1 MRGRDFPPAEPAL
14 LLSSHKILSMPL
26 TSFRLRTICILA
38 ALSGLLMAVDHVQA
52 QKCLHPGFK
61 VELLLEPPEVE
72 HPSVVACDDEGNLF
86 IGEDPMDMRG
96 PTTKEFDRILRV
108 EFKPDGTVKRKT
120 VFCENLAAVFGM
132 VWHEGALYVMH
143 APHYSMFQD
152 ADGDGVAEIRKDLAD
167 GFGPAAGVMGF
178 NDHIVTGT
186 RMGLDGLIYVS
197 VGDKG
202 VPLAT
207 GSDGSSIS
215 LEGGGVIRMRPDG
228 SQLEIYSSGTRN
240 HLDVAMDSLDH
251 IFTYDNTDD
260 GLGWWTRFTHHVET
274 GYYGYPY
281 DYHPHADR
289 HLPRIS
295 EHGGGS
301 PVGAACYRDAYWPA
315 KYRDA
320 VFSCEW
326 GKRKVQLFT
335 LKKSGASFESEMED
349 FLVPEEGSEFRPQD
363 VCFSPDGNSMYV
375 ADWNYGGWVNPKV
388 CGRLYRVTYVGE
400 GAPKPGMMMSMGASG
415 ARVTTQLTA
424 LSNQNYTLRVQA
436 QEALARGDERA
447 INGASL
453 VLREPRTPPR
463 AKVHAIW
470 AQNGLLDNR
479 KGYNPTGE
487 WVIALSDKDADVRA
501 QAARALGLRLATSV
515 WAETSTTRNT
525 RRKLEPVVKNAD
537 AVPALCQSLQ
547 DADASV
553 VLQAAVALGRI
564 GDPTAVDPLLD
575 ALRQPDATARFTMVQ
590 ALRIINRW
598 ETALARTTS
607 NDPQVALTTVLALTT
622 VYDDAA
628 VKVLAETVQNA
639 VLPEVQL
646 KALEALSEVARQ
658 GEPYTKGW
666 WGTQPAKGKPARE
679 KKLDWTGTPTV
690 LAALQ
695 VALRHSSPVLRVAAA
710 KAQLS
715 IRDPES
721 LTAARSMV
729 LSDADTLVRSQIMD
743 LLAETKDAESAL
755 LLSQVALDGT
765 TEGQLRAKA
774 VRTLQAIGGEVASK
788 LHQEMLAQSDLDSE
802 MALALLSGVETLKLR
817 DLVEPVAAYLG
828 NADVHVRRQAV
839 LSLAATQGADSAAR
853 IQPLLLDADAGVRRA
868 VLTSLASVGAK
879 AALPEML
886 KLIDQADVRS
896 EAMIA
901 VAKLA
906 DRRAL
911 LAYLEGLVDK
921 NPEVRAACGVALNS
935 LRGVIGDDLRELQ
948 KRNELSGPIRA
959 ELGSLFATPAPVLK
973 WSYLGAWSKE
983 TADPPFDFK
992 SAPDLT
998 QPVKIGERELRWQV
1012 VESTHPQG
1020 MVDAAK
1026 YVETSSNVWSI
1037 VHATVESAT
1046 GGPVSWMVGS
1056 DDQSVLWING
1066 EKVSENLSDG
1076 GWSADELKGTI
1087 TLRPG
1092 QNEIWLKTGNT
1103 GGGWQY
1109 SLSIGGPDPAFA
1121 FLYENVPPQLNLSAF
1136 REHVTNHAGNAERGA
1151 ELFFA
1156 KDGVGCVKC
1165 HSVGDRGEAKVGP
1178 NLLGIGAK
1186 YGREELIRSVL
1197 EPSNR
1202 IVSGY
1207 ELTIV
1212 VTTAGKVVSGI
1223 LKSETDA
1230 GVELT
1235 QNDGTV
1241 VLIPKAEIDDQQ
1253 RSTLSA
1259 MPNGLEKGMTL
1270 ADFADIVAFLEIQKQ
1285 ALPTAK

>member
-1 MRGRDFPPAEPAL
+1 MAIDQAE
-14 LLSSHKILSMPL
+14 
-26 TSFRLRTICILA
+26 
-38 ALSGLLMAVDHVQA
+38 A

-72 HPSVVACDDEGNLF
+72 HPSVVACDDDGNLF

-108 EFKPDGTVKRKT
+108 EFKPDGTVKQKT

-152 ADGDGVAEIRKDLAD
+152 ADGDGVAEIRKDLAE
-167 GFGPAAGVMGF
+167 GFGPAAGVFGF

-186 RMGLDGLIYVS
+186 RLGLDGLIYVS

-202 VPLAT
+202 VPKAT
-207 GSDGSSIS
+207 GSDGSTIS

-228 SQLEIYSSGTRN
+228 SQLEIFSSGTRN

-320 VFSCEW
+320 VFYCEW
-326 GKRKVQLFT
+326 GKRKLQLFT
-335 LKKSGASFESEMED
+335 LKKSGASFEAVMED
-349 FLVPEEGSEFRPQD
+349 FLVPEDGSEFRPQD
-363 VCFSPDGNSMYV
+363 VCFSPDGNSLFV
-375 ADWNYGGWVNPKV
+375 ADWNHGGWCQPKV
-388 CGRLYRVTYVGE
+388 CGRVYRVTYVGE
-400 GAPKPGMMMSMGASG
+400 GAPKVGMMMAMGANS
-415 ARVTTQLTA
+415 ARVTSQLTA
-424 LSNQNYTLRVQA
+424 LSSQSYSARVQA
-436 QEALARGDERA
+436 QRALSRGDERA
-447 INGASL
+447 IHGASL
-453 VLREPRTPPR
+453 VLREERTPTR

-470 AQNGLLDNR
+470 AQNGLIDMH
-479 KGYNPTGE
+479 KEFNPTGE
-487 WVIALSDKDADVRA
+487 WVIALADKDADVRA
-501 QAARALGLRLATSV
+501 QAARALGLRLATAV
-515 WAETSTTRNT
+515 WSETSMTRHA
-525 RRKLEPVVKNAD
+525 RRQLEPIVKNTD
-537 AVPALCQSLQ
+537 AVPALCQALQ
-547 DADASV
+547 DMDASV

-564 GDPTAVDPLLD
+564 GDPAAVEPLLD
-575 ALRQPDATARFTMVQ
+575 GLRQSDVYARFTMVQ
-590 ALRIINRW
+590 ALRSINHW

-607 NDPQVALTTVLALTT
+607 NDPQSALTTVLALTT
-622 VYDDAA
+622 VYDEAA

-646 KALEALSEVARQ
+646 KAFEALAEVARQ

-666 WGTQPAKGKPARE
+666 WGTQPAQGKPSRG
-679 KKLDWTGTPTV
+679 KTLDWAGTPTV
-690 LAALQ
+690 LAALKS
-695 VALRHSSPVLRVAAA
+695 ALGHQSPSLRIAAA

-715 IRDPES
+715 IRDPEA

-729 LSDADTLVRSQIMD
+729 LRDADPQLRSQIMD
-743 LLAETKDAESAL
+743 LLAETKDTEAAP

-765 TEGQLRAKA
+765 TDAKLREKA
-774 VRTLQAIGGEVASK
+774 IRSLQAIGGEVAAK
-788 LHQEMLAQSDLDSE
+788 LHRDMLAMNDLTPD
-802 MALALLSGVETLKLR
+802 MALALLTGAETLKLT
-817 DLVEPVAAYLG
+817 DVVEPVASYLG
-828 NADVHVRRQAV
+828 NADLNVRRQAV
-839 LSLAATQGADSAAR
+839 VSLAAIQGTDSAAR
-853 IQPLLLDADAGVRRA
+853 IQPLLNDADAGVRKA
-868 VLTSLASVGAK
+868 ALTALASIGAK

-886 KLIDQADVRS
+886 KQIDRADVRS
-896 EAMIA
+896 DAMIA
-901 VAKLA
+901 IAKLA

-921 NPEVRAACGVALNS
+921 NPDVRAACGVAVNS
-935 LRGVIGDDLRELQ
+935 LRAVIGADLQELH

-983 TADPPFDFK
+983 TADPAFDLK
-992 SAPDLT
+992 AAPDLT
-998 QPVKIGERELRWQV
+998 QPVKVGERELKWQSI
-1012 VESTHPQG
+1012 ESTHPQG
-1020 MVDAAK
+1020 MVDASK
-1026 YVETSSNVWSI
+1026 YAQTSNNVWSI

-1056 DDQSVLWING
+1056 DDQSVLWINR
-1066 EKVSENLSDG
+1066 EKVNENLGDG

-1087 TLRPG
+1087 TLQPG
-1092 QNEIWLKTGNT
+1092 QNEVWLKTGNT

-1121 FLYENVPPQLNLSAF
+1121 FLYENVPPQLNLTAF
-1136 REHVTNHAGNAERGA
+1136 RDQAMRNTGNAERGA

-1178 NLLGIGAK
+1178 NLLGVGAK
-1186 YGREELIRSVL
+1186 YAREELIRSVL

-1212 VTTAGKVVSGI
+1212 VTTAGQVVQGI

-1230 GVELT
+1230 GIELM
-1235 QNDGTV
+1235 QADGSV
-1241 VLIPKAEIDDQQ
+1241 VMVSNSEIDEQQ
-1253 RSTLSA
+1253 RSALSA

-1270 ADFADIVAFLEIQKQ
+1270 PDFADIVAYLESQKQ
-1285 ALPTAK
+1285 ALPAAP

>member
-1 MRGRDFPPAEPAL
+1 MATDVAE
-14 LLSSHKILSMPL
+14 
-26 TSFRLRTICILA
+26 
-38 ALSGLLMAVDHVQA
+38 A

-61 VELLLEPPEVE
+61 VELLFQPPDVE
-72 HPSVVACDDEGNLF
+72 HPSVVACDDDGNLF

-108 EFKPDGTVKRKT
+108 EFKPDGTVKKKT

-143 APHYSMFQD
+143 APHYSMFKD
-152 ADGDGVAEIRKDLAD
+152 GDGDGVAEIRKDLAD

-186 RMGLDGLIYVS
+186 RLGLDGLIYVS

-202 VPLAT
+202 VPKAT
-207 GSDGSSIS
+207 GSDGSTIS

-228 SQLEIYSSGTRN
+228 SQLEVFSSGTRN
-240 HLDVAMDSLDH
+240 HLDVAMDSRDN

-274 GYYGYPY
+274 GDYGYPY
-281 DYHPHADR
+281 DYHPHPDR
-289 HLPRIS
+289 HLPRIH
-295 EHGGGS
+295 EYGGGS
-301 PVGAACYRDAYWPA
+301 PVGGACYRDAYWPA

-320 VFSCEW
+320 VFYCEW

-335 LKKSGASFESEMED
+335 LKKSGASFEAEMED
-349 FLVPEEGSEFRPQD
+349 FLVPEDGSEFRPQD
-363 VCFSPDGNSMYV
+363 VCFSPDGNSLFV
-375 ADWNYGGWVNPKV
+375 ADWNFGGWCQPKV

-400 GAPKPGMMMSMGASG
+400 GAPKAGMMMAMGVEG
-415 ARVTTQLTA
+415 ARVTSQLTA
-424 LSNQNYTLRVQA
+424 LSNQSYSTRVQA
-436 QEALARGDERA
+436 QQALARGDERA
-447 INGASL
+447 IAGASL
-453 VLREPRTPPR
+453 VLNEPRTPTR
-463 AKVHAIW
+463 AKIHAIW
-470 AQNGLLDNR
+470 AQNGLLD
-479 KGYNPTGE
+479 KHKEYNPTGE

-515 WAETSTTRNT
+515 QSEISTTRHV
-525 RRKLEPVVKNAD
+525 RGQVVPVVKNAD
-537 AVPALCQSLQ
+537 AVPALCKTLQ
-547 DADASV
+547 DPDASV

-564 GDPTAVDPLLD
+564 GDAAAVEPLLD
-575 ALRQPDATARFTMVQ
+575 ALRQPDVYARFTMVQ
-590 ALRIINRW
+590 ALRAINHW

-607 NDPQVALTTVLALTT
+607 NDPPVALTTVLALTT
-622 VYDDAA
+622 VYDAAA
-628 VKVLAETVQNA
+628 VKVLSETVQNA

-666 WGTQPAKGKPARE
+666 WGTQPAKGKPSRE
-679 KKLDWTGTPTV
+679 KKLDWAGTPTV
-690 LAALQ
+690 LAALKS
-695 VALRHSSPVLRVAAA
+695 ALGHPSPALRVAAA

-715 IRDPES
+715 IRDPEA

-729 LSDADTLVRSQIMD
+729 LSDPDPLVRSQIMD
-743 LLAETKDAESAL
+743 LLAETKDTDAAA
-755 LLSQVALDGT
+755 LLSQVARDGAAD
-765 TEGQLRAKA
+765 GKLREKA
-774 VRTLQAIGGEVASK
+774 VRTLQSIGGEVAST
-788 LHQEMLAQSDLDSE
+788 LHKELLSKSDHTPE
-802 MALALLSGVETLKLR
+802 MAFALLTGAQTLQLK
-817 DLVEPVAAYLG
+817 DVVEPVAAYLG
-828 NADVHVRRQAV
+828 NADLNVRRQAV
-839 LSLAATQGADSAAR
+839 TSLAAIQGADSAVR
-853 IQPLLLDADAGVRRA
+853 IQPLLNDADAGVRKSA
-868 VLTSLASVGAK
+868 LTALAALGAK
-879 AALPEML
+879 AAVPEML
-886 KLIDQADVRS
+886 KQIDRADVRV

-901 VAKLA
+901 VARLA

-921 NPEVRAACGVALNS
+921 NPDVRAACGAAVNS
-935 LRGVIGDDLRELQ
+935 LRAVIGDDLRELH

-983 TADPPFDFK
+983 TADPKFDFK
-992 SAPDLT
+992 AAPDLK
-998 QPVKIGERELRWQV
+998 QPVKVGERELKWQAV
-1012 VESTHPQG
+1012 TSTHPQG
-1020 MVDAAK
+1020 MVDASQ
-1026 YVETSSNVWSI
+1026 YSETSNNVWSI
-1037 VHATVESAT
+1037 VHATVDSGT
-1046 GGPVSWMVGS
+1046 GGPVTWMVGS

-1066 EKVSENLSDG
+1066 ELVNENLSDG
-1076 GWSADELKGTI
+1076 GWNADELKGTV
-1087 TLRPG
+1087 TLKPG
-1092 QNEIWLKTGNT
+1092 KNEIWLKTGNT

-1121 FLYENVPPQLNLSAF
+1121 FLYENVPPQLNLTAF
-1136 REHVTNHAGNAERGA
+1136 RDQAMQNKGNAEKGA

-1165 HSVGDRGEAKVGP
+1165 HSVGDRGEAKLGP
-1178 NLLGIGAK
+1178 NLLGVGAK
-1186 YGREELIRSVL
+1186 YAREELIRSVL

-1212 VTTAGKVVSGI
+1212 VTTAGKVVPGI
-1223 LKSETDA
+1223 LKSESDA

-1235 QNDGTV
+1235 QADGTV
-1241 VLIPKAEIDDQQ
+1241 VMVPKSEIDEQQ
-1253 RSTLSA
+1253 RSALSA

-1270 ADFADIVAFLEIQKQ
+1270 SDFADIVAYLEGQKQ
-1285 ALPTAK
+1285 ALPAAVPAK

>member
-1 MRGRDFPPAEPAL
+1 MPDSIPLSPRSCPPPEDSPMRQL
-14 LLSSHKILSMPL
+14 LG
-26 TSFRLRTICILA
+26 RLRTICTLA
-38 ALSGLLMAVDHVQA
+38 AFCGLLIATDRAEA
-52 QKCLHPGFK
+52 QKCLHEGFK
-61 VELLLEPPEVE
+61 VELLFQPPDVE
-72 HPSVVACDDEGNLF
+72 HPSVVACDDDGNLF

-108 EFKPDGTVKRKT
+108 EFNPNGTVKKKT

-143 APHYSMFQD
+143 APHYSMFKD
-152 ADGDGVAEIRKDLAD
+152 ADGDGVAEVRKDLAD

-186 RMGLDGLIYVS
+186 RLGLDGLIYVS

-202 VPLAT
+202 VPKAT
-207 GSDGSSIS
+207 GSDGSTIS

-228 SQLEIYSSGTRN
+228 TQLEVFSSGTRN
-240 HLDVAMDSLDH
+240 HLDVAMDSLDN

-295 EHGGGS
+295 EHGSGS

-315 KYRDA
+315 KYRNA
-320 VFSCEW
+320 VFYCEW

-335 LKKSGASFESEMED
+335 LTKSGASFEAEMED
-349 FLVPEEGSEFRPQD
+349 FLVPEDGSEFRPQD
-363 VCFSPDGNSMYV
+363 VCFSPDGNSMFV
-375 ADWNYGGWVNPKV
+375 ADWNYGGWVNPQV
-388 CGRLYRVTYVGE
+388 CGRVYRVTYVGE
-400 GAPKPGMMMSMGASG
+400 GAPKAGMMMAMGVDG
-415 ARVTTQLTA
+415 ARVTSQLTA
-424 LSNQNYTLRVQA
+424 LSNQSYSTRVQA
-436 QEALARGDERA
+436 QQALARGDERA
-447 INGASL
+447 ISGASL
-453 VLREPRTPPR
+453 VLSEPRTPKR
-463 AKVHAIW
+463 AKIHAIW
-470 AQNGLLDNR
+470 AQNGLLD
-479 KGYNPTGE
+479 KHKEYNPTGE

-515 WAETSTTRNT
+515 WAETSTTRNV

-537 AVPALCQSLQ
+537 AIPALCKALQ

-564 GDPTAVDPLLD
+564 GDPAAVEPLLD
-575 ALRQPDATARFTMVQ
+575 ALRQSDVYARFTMVQ
-590 ALRIINRW
+590 SLRAINRW
-598 ETALARTTS
+598 ESALARTSS
-607 NDPQVALTTVLALTT
+607 NDPQVAQTAVLALTT
-622 VYDDAA
+622 VYDEAA

-666 WGTQPAKGKPARE
+666 WGTQPAKGKPSRE
-679 KKLDWTGTPTV
+679 KTLDWAGTPTV
-690 LAALQ
+690 LAALKS
-695 VALRHSSPVLRVAAA
+695 ALGHQSPAMRVAAA
-710 KAQLS
+710 KAQLL
-715 IRDPES
+715 IRDPEA

-729 LSDADTLVRSQIMD
+729 LSDADPSVRSQIMD
-743 LLAETKDAESAL
+743 LLAETKDADAAP
-755 LLSQVALDGT
+755 LLSQVALDGAADAK
-765 TEGQLRAKA
+765 LREKA
-774 VRTLQAIGGEVASK
+774 VRTLQAIGGEAASK
-788 LHQEMLAQSDLDSE
+788 LHKELLTKSDLAPE
-802 MALALLSGVETLKLR
+802 MALALLTGAETLKLT
-817 DLVEPVAAYLG
+817 DVVEPVAAYLAH
-828 NADVHVRRQAV
+828 ADLHVRRQAV
-839 LSLAATQGADSAAR
+839 VSLAAIQGADSAAR
-853 IQPLLLDADAGVRRA
+853 IQPLLNDADAGVRKA
-868 VLTSLASVGAK
+868 ALTSLAAIGAK
-879 AALPEML
+879 VAVPEML
-886 KLIDQADVRS
+886 KQIDKSDVRS

-921 NPEVRAACGVALNS
+921 NPDVRAACGVAMNS
-935 LRGVIGDDLRELQ
+935 LRTVIGDDLRELH
-948 KRNELSGPIRA
+948 KRNELSEPIRA

-983 TADPPFDFK
+983 TADPAFDFK

-998 QPVKIGERELRWQV
+998 MPVKVGERELKWQP

-1020 MVDAAK
+1020 MVDASK
-1026 YVETSSNVWSI
+1026 YAETSSNVWSI
-1037 VHATVESAT
+1037 VHASVESSN

-1087 TLRPG
+1087 TIPPG
-1092 QNEIWLKTGNT
+1092 KNQIWLKTGNT
-1103 GGGWQY
+1103 GGGWQF

-1121 FLYENVPPQLNLSAF
+1121 FLYENVPPQLNLTAF
-1136 REHVTNHAGNAERGA
+1136 RNHVMNNVGNAEKGA

-1165 HSVGDRGEAKVGP
+1165 HSVGDRGEAKIGP
-1178 NLLGIGAK
+1178 NLLGVGAK
-1186 YGREELIRSVL
+1186 YAREELIRSVL

-1212 VTTAGKVVSGI
+1212 VTTSGQVVQGI

-1235 QNDGTV
+1235 QVDGTV
-1241 VLIPKAEIDDQQ
+1241 VMVPKAEIDDQQ
-1253 RSTLSA
+1253 RSALSA

-1270 ADFADIVAFLEIQKQ
+1270 ADFADIEAYLESQKQ
-1285 ALPTAK
+1285 ALPAAVPVQ

>member
-1 MRGRDFPPAEPAL
+1 M
-14 LLSSHKILSMPL
+14 L
-26 TSFRLRTICILA
+26 TVLC
-38 ALSGLLMAVDHVQA
+38 GLLIAVDTAEA

-72 HPSVVACDDEGNLF
+72 HPSVVACDDDGNLF

-108 EFKPDGTVKRKT
+108 EFGADGKIKKKT
-120 VFCENLAAVFGM
+120 VFCENLAAVFGI
-132 VWHEGALYVMH
+132 VWHDGALYVMH
-143 APHYSMFQD
+143 APHYSMFKD
-152 ADGDGVAEIRKDLAD
+152 ADGDGVAEIRKDLAE
-167 GFGPAAGVMGF
+167 GFGPAAGIMGF

-202 VPLAT
+202 VPKTT
-207 GSDGSSIS
+207 GSDGSTIS

-228 SQLEIYSSGTRN
+228 SQLEIFSSGTRN

-281 DYHPHADR
+281 DYHPHPDR
-289 HLPRIS
+289 HLPRIN
-295 EHGGGS
+295 EYGGGS

-320 VFSCEW
+320 VFYCEW

-335 LKKSGASFESEMED
+335 LKKMGASFEAEMED
-349 FLVPEEGSEFRPQD
+349 FLVPEDGSEFRPQD
-363 VCFSPDGNSMYV
+363 VCFSPDGNSMFI
-375 ADWNYGGWVNPKV
+375 ADWNFGGWVNPKV

-400 GAPKPGMMMSMGASG
+400 GAPKAGMMMAMGANG

-424 LSNQNYTLRVQA
+424 LSNQNYSTRIQA
-436 QEALARGDERA
+436 QQALSRGDERA
-447 INGASL
+447 IAGASL
-453 VLREPRTPPR
+453 VLNEPRTPKR
-463 AKVHAIW
+463 AKVHALW
-470 AQNGLLDNR
+470 AQNGLIDTHQE
-479 KGYNPTGE
+479 YNPTPE
-487 WVIALSDKDADVRA
+487 WVMALSDKDADVRA

-515 WAETSTTRNT
+515 WSETSTTRNA
-525 RRKLEPVVKNAD
+525 RRKLEPSIKNAE
-537 AVPALCQSLQ
+537 AVPALCKALQ
-547 DADASV
+547 DPDADV
-553 VLQAAVALGRI
+553 VLHAAVALGRI
-564 GDPTAVDPLLD
+564 GDPAAVEPLLD
-575 ALRQPDATARFTMVQ
+575 ALRQPDVYARFAMVQ
-590 ALRIINRW
+590 ALRTINHW
-598 ETALARTTS
+598 ETVLPRATS

-622 VYDDAA
+622 VYDEAA
-628 VKVLAETVQNA
+628 VKVLAETVQTA

-646 KALEALSEVARQ
+646 KALEALAEVARQ

-666 WGTQPAKGKPARE
+666 WGTQPAKGKPSRE
-679 KKLDWTGTPTV
+679 KKLDWAGTPAV
-690 LAALQ
+690 LAALKS
-695 VALRHSSPVLRVAAA
+695 ALGHSSPAIRVAAA

-715 IRDPES
+715 VRDPEA
-721 LTAARSMV
+721 LAAARGMA
-729 LSDADTLVRSQIMD
+729 LSDADLNVRSQIID
-743 LLAETKDAESAL
+743 LLAETKDSEAAP
-755 LLSQVALDGT
+755 LLSQVALDVAGDAK
-765 TEGQLRAKA
+765 LRVKSIVA
-774 VRTLQAIGGEVASK
+774 LQAIGGEVATK
-788 LHQEMLAQSDLDSE
+788 LHLELLAKSDLTPE
-802 MALALLSGVETLKLR
+802 MALALVTGAETLKLTGAI
-817 DLVEPVAAYLG
+817 EPIARYLG
-828 NADVHVRRQAV
+828 NPDANVRRQAV
-839 LSLAATQGADSAAR
+839 VSLAAIQGADSAAR
-853 IQPLLLDADAGVRRA
+853 ILPLLNDADAGVRKA
-868 VLTSLASVGAK
+868 ALTSLASMGAK

-886 KLIDQADVRS
+886 KQIDKADVRS
-896 EAMIA
+896 EALIA

-911 LAYLEGLVDK
+911 LAYLEGLTDK
-921 NPEVRAACGVALNS
+921 NPDVRAACGVAVNS
-935 LRGVIGDDLRELQ
+935 LRAVIGDDLKELQ
-948 KRNELSGPIRA
+948 KRNELPGPVRA
-959 ELGSLFATPAPVLK
+959 ELGSLFATPAPILK
-973 WSYLGAWSKE
+973 WSYLGGWSKE
-983 TADPPFDFK
+983 TADPLFDFK
-992 SAPDLT
+992 TAPDLT
-998 QPVKIGERELRWQV
+998 QPVKVGERELKWQA

-1026 YVETSSNVWSI
+1026 YSETSSNVWSI

-1046 GGPVSWMVGS
+1046 GGPVSWRLGS

-1066 EKVSENLSDG
+1066 EKVSEDLNDG
-1076 GWSADELKGTI
+1076 GWNADEHKGTV
-1087 TLRPG
+1087 TFQPG
-1092 QNEIWLKTGNT
+1092 ANQIWLKTGNT

-1109 SLSIGGPDPAFA
+1109 SLSVGGPDPALA
-1121 FLYENVPPQLNLSAF
+1121 FLYENIPPQLNLTAF
-1136 REHVTNHAGNAERGA
+1136 RDFVKDNAGNAEKGA

-1178 NLLGIGAK
+1178 NLLGVGAK
-1186 YGREELIRSVL
+1186 YAREELIRSVL

-1212 VTTAGKVVSGI
+1212 VTTAGKVVQGI
-1223 LKSETDA
+1223 LKSESDA

-1241 VLIPKAEIDDQQ
+1241 ILIPKPEIDEQQ
-1253 RSTLSA
+1253 RSALSA

-1270 ADFADIVAFLEIQKQ
+1270 ADFADIVAYLESQKQ
-1285 ALPTAK
+1285 ALPTAQ